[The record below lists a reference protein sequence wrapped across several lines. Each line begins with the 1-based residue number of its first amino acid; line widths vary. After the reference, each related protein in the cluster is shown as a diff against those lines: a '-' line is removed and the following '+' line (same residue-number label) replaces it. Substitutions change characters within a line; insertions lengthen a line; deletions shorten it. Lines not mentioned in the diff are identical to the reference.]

1 MRLRPRMAQAVAVL
15 VSLALAVPSEVA
27 SQGGSGQA
35 AGQISRLIPSV
46 KIDRGG
52 KNIKATVQTPV
63 EWQDQVET
71 GKNGRARITL
81 NDGSVLNVGADSQ
94 LRIVQ
99 HDAGAQ
105 QTQLDL
111 AFGRV
116 RSQAVK
122 IARPGGKYEVKTP
135 LGVAGVVGTD
145 FYLAYVNGI
154 LTLIVYEG
162 QVNFCNLA
170 GQCVMVVAGLLSLI
184 RGANLAPEQ
193 PASPTPSQLT
203 EAAET
208 TDVPDTPA
216 GNQGRPHTGM
226 NGWTIFF
233 LALGVAAPAIA
244 VPLARRG
251 GSRSQGAIGKCP
263 SGAQICP

>member
-1 MRLRPRMAQAVAVL
+1 MRLRPRIAQAVAVL
-15 VSLALAVPSEVA
+15 VSLALAVPADVA
-27 SQGGSGQA
+27 SQAGGGQA
-35 AGQISRLIPSV
+35 AGQVSRMIPSV
-46 KIDRGG
+46 NIERGG
-52 KNIKATVQTPV
+52 KSMKAAAQTPV
-63 EWQDQVET
+63 EWQDLVAT
-71 GKNGRARITL
+71 WKNGRARITL

-99 HDAGAQ
+99 HDTGTQ

-122 IARPGGKYEVKTP
+122 IARPGGKYEVRTP
-135 LGVAGVVGTD
+135 VGVAGVVGTD

-154 LTLIVYEG
+154 LTLMVYEG

-170 GQCVMVVAGLLSLI
+170 GQCVTVVAGLISLI
-184 RGANLAPEQ
+184 RGANLTPESPTQ
-193 PASPTPSQLT
+193 PTPSQLT
-203 EAAET
+203 EAGET
-208 TDVPDTPA
+208 TDVPDTQA

-251 GSRSQGAIGKCP
+251 GSRSQGAIGQCP
-263 SGAQICP
+263 SGSQLCK

>member
-1 MRLRPRMAQAVAVL
+1 MRLYPRMAQVVALL
-15 VSLALAVPSEVA
+15 VSLTMAIPPDVA
-27 SQGGSGQA
+27 AQGASGQT
-35 AGQISRLIPSV
+35 AGQIARMLPSV
-46 KIDRGG
+46 RIDRGV
-52 KNIKATVQTPV
+52 KSIKALMQTPV
-63 EWQDQVET
+63 EWQDLVET

-81 NDGSVLNVGADSQ
+81 NDGSVLNVGSDSQ

-116 RSQAVK
+116 RSQAVRV
-122 IARPGGKYEVKTP
+122 ARPGGKYEVKTP
-135 LGVAGVVGTD
+135 VGVAGVVGTD

-170 GQCVMVVAGLLSLI
+170 GQCVMVAAGLLSLI
-184 RGANLAPEQ
+184 RGANTAPEQ
-193 PASPTPSQLT
+193 PTSPTSSQLT
-203 EAAET
+203 EAGET
-208 TDVPDTPA
+208 TDVPDSQA
-216 GNQGRPHTGM
+216 QGQRTSPSGI

-233 LALGVAAPAIA
+233 VMLGIAAPAIA

-251 GSRSQGAIGKCP
+251 GSSRSVGQCQ
-263 SGAQICP
+263 SGTPTCG

>member
-1 MRLRPRMAQAVAVL
+1 MRVCPRMAQVVAL
-15 VSLALAVPSEVA
+15 AVSLAMAIPPDVSA
-27 SQGGSGQA
+27 QGGSGQA
-35 AGQISRLIPSV
+35 AGQVARMIPSV

-52 KNIKATVQTPV
+52 KSIKAVMQTPV

-71 GKNGRARITL
+71 GRNGRARITL
-81 NDGSVLNVGADSQ
+81 NDGSVLNVGSDSQ

-116 RSQAVK
+116 RSQAVRV
-122 IARPGGKYEVKTP
+122 ARPGGKYEVKTP
-135 LGVAGVVGTD
+135 VGVAGVVGTD
-145 FYLAYVNGI
+145 FYLGYINGI

-170 GQCVMVVAGLLSLI
+170 GQCVMVAAGLLSLI
-184 RGANLAPEQ
+184 RGANAAPEQ

-203 EAAET
+203 EAGET
-208 TDVPDTPA
+208 TDVPDVQA
-216 GNQGRPHTGM
+216 QGQGAPSGGI

-233 LALGVAAPAIA
+233 VTLGIVAPAIA

-251 GSRSQGAIGKCP
+251 GGTRSGGQCQPGTPNCG
-263 SGAQICP
+263 